1 MGPLR
6 PGYERYLSNPEDQKD
21 PKYDRIDQKRVE
33 IILDPLTDYAE
44 RLLLTPENIEQ
55 LRTQLNRR
63 RTELKRQQNN
73 LLMLV
78 MDNVDPPEIVSE
90 KAREIQSRLDDLFFA
105 AVA

>member
-21 PKYDRIDQKRVE
+21 PKYDRIDQKRVKT
-33 IILDPLTDYAE
+33 ILDPLTDYTE
-44 RLLLTPENIEQ
+44 RLLLTSKNIEQ
-55 LRTQLNRR
+55 FRTQLNRR

-73 LLMLV
+73 LLKLV
-78 MDNVDPPEIVSE
+78 MDNDDLPEFVAE
-90 KAREIQSRLDDLFFA
+90 KAREIQSRLDDLFFD